1 MTEKTNVT
9 RELTKLQKA
18 VTDLREEV
26 STLSKEVLK
35 EYKIESLPTQILL
48 FLRSSL
54 GLVADASALLIP
66 AATIYLAFSN
76 FISIP
81 PTHSMQLNDPL
92 TIPFTIQNNSY
103 VNLRNLKVIV
113 KMLDVNGD
121 AGTTVK
127 NMTFENVGIVENIV
141 PSMKSN
147 SSHTLLFRP
156 DRIFSP
162 KLTKIT
168 RADIQVHISYKALF
182 FTKEFNQQFRF
193 IALPGQEGF
202 YEYYPVQSKL

>member
-9 RELTKLQKA
+9 RELTKLQKS

-26 STLSKEVLK
+26 SLLSKIGNEK
-35 EYKIESLPTQILL
+35 RSPKKSLWSRFRQAFGFAADVFSLIL
-48 FLRSSL
+48 
-54 GLVADASALLIP
+54 P

-103 VNLRNLKVIV
+103 VNLRNLKVV
-113 KMLDVNGD
+113 VRMLDVNGD
-121 AGTTVK
+121 AGATVK
-127 NMTFENVGIVENIV
+127 NITFENVGIVENIV

-147 SSHTLLFRP
+147 SSHTLIFHP
-156 DRIFSP
+156 DRIFAP

-168 RADIQVHISYKALF
+168 RADVQIYISYKALF